1 MIGGWNGK
9 TTGETWFFH
18 TNSEPWQKI
27 RGPDLNK
34 ARIYA
39 GCQVY
44 DFQDDKYLVV
54 TGGYKMTSTEFLNV
68 KIRPGLMVNY
78 DFRVNSS
85 MY

>member
-9 TTGETWFFH
+9 TSGETWFFH

-68 KIRPGLMVNY
+68 KNTAWINGKLRI
-78 DFRVNSS
+78 
-85 MY
+85 